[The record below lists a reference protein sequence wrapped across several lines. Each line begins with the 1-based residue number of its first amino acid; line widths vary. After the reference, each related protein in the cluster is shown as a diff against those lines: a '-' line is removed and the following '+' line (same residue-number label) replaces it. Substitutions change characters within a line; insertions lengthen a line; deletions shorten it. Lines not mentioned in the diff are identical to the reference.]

1 MVGEPA
7 LMVPWEQRHRWHDG
21 SVVWGAGRAIATA
34 KRCRGT
40 AAFICTDHIMRILR
54 HDRLSGAF
62 DNSIGLILPL
72 APSRTW
78 VMQFGLRSVT
88 SEPIVRYPDHT
99 DLLADFRIM
108 EGFRLWVV

>member
-1 MVGEPA
+1 MVGEPS
-7 LMVPWEQRHRWHDG
+7 LILPWG
-21 SVVWGAGRAIATA
+21 GGAAASVARRLREGLGERLRCPSRAG
-34 KRCRGT
+34 K
-40 AAFICTDHIMRILR
+40 AAFICADHIMRILR
-54 HDRLSGAF
+54 HDRRSGAF
-62 DNSIGLILPL
+62 DNAIGPILAL

-78 VMQFGLRSVT
+78 VMQFWLRSVT